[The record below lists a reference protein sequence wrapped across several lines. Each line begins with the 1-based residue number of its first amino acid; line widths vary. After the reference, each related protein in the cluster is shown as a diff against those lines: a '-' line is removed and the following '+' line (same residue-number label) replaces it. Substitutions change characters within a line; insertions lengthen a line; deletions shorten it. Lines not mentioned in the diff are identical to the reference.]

1 MCVQATTA
9 LTIVSALS
17 SYGQYQ
23 AGKAQ
28 QKNAYEAQKR
38 TNKIAKENAIQRY
51 AAEQLRIRQ
60 VLKKSQQK
68 GYVASLKARKARAT
82 FITEAGDAGG
92 LALSGSTNALL
103 ANYYRTEGNY
113 QTSLQN
119 NMNINISQFERNM
132 EAIQFGQKSQSV
144 YEQPPNSAL
153 LFASSAMNVAN
164 TYYGL
169 EAQKELYG
177 YKSNRTKANE
187 RKRFVETYDI

>member
-9 LTIVSALS
+9 LMIVSALS

-23 AGKAQ
+23 AGKAK
-28 QKNAYEAQKR
+28 QKNAYDAQKR
-38 TNKIAKENAIQRY
+38 TNQLAKENAIQRY
-51 AAEQLRIRQ
+51 AAEQLKIRQ
-60 VLKKSQQK
+60 TLKASADK
-68 GYVASLKARKARAT
+68 GFKASLKARKARAT

-92 LALSGSTNALL
+92 LAISGSTNALL

-113 QTSLQN
+113 QTALQN
-119 NMNINISQFERNM
+119 NMNLNISQFERNL
-132 EAIQFGQKSQSV
+132 EAIQFGQKAQSV

-187 RKRFVETYDI
+187 RKRFVLL

>member
-23 AGKAQ
+23 AGKQQ

-38 TNKIAKENAIQRY
+38 TNKLAKENAIQRY

-60 VLKKSQQK
+60 VLTASSQK
-68 GYVASLKARKARAT
+68 GYAASLKARKARAT
-82 FITEAGDAGG
+82 FITEAGE

-103 ANYYRTEGNY
+103 ANYYRTEGKY

-119 NMNINISQFERNM
+119 NMGINISQFERNM

-177 YKSNRTKANE
+177 YKSNRNKSDQ
-187 RKRFVETYDI
+187 RKRFVETYSV